1 MESRG
6 SGGFSFSLS
15 RQGALSSTE
24 GVGSWVLTSHQLHG
38 VTSGQAGTIL
48 NQTLDKRSSNHQ
60 QKSGSQFHTQHR
72 DNLSHNLAERTAEN
86 SNLNSKTLFYKDCSL
101 GSVSHRTEGRS
112 CKTLHIALSSRDH
125 RHRTERRSCKT
136 LHTALTS
143 RDHMYSTEGRSY
155 ETLHITLTA
164 TYYTSRCTSQLFCT
178 WAIYVCCCA
187 CASMRMRAC
196 AHTHTHQRW
205 IFT

>member
-86 SNLNSKTLFYKDCSL
+86 SNLNSKTLFHKDCSL

-178 WAIYVCCCA
+178 
-187 CASMRMRAC
+187 
-196 AHTHTHQRW
+196 
-205 IFT
+205 

>member
-6 SGGFSFSLS
+6 SGSFSFSLS

-72 DNLSHNLAERTAEN
+72 DNLSHNLTERTAEN

-112 CKTLHIALSSRDH
+112 CKTLHIALTSRDH
-125 RHRTERRSCKT
+125 RHRTEWRSCKT

-164 TYYTSRCTSQLFCT
+164 TYYTSRCTPQLFCT
-178 WAIYVCCCA
+178 WAI
-187 CASMRMRAC
+187 
-196 AHTHTHQRW
+196 
-205 IFT
+205 